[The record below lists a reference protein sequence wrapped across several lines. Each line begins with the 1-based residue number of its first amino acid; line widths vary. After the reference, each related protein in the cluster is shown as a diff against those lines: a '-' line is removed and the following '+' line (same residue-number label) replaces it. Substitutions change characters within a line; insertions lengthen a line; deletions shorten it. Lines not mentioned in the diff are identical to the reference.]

1 MVKVEQPQLTPFIY
15 YTHAIT
21 EGLALRVY
29 TIHVCLYACSF
40 VYGAPRSISC
50 SHSVSLY
57 IEAKSLAESG
67 ACSPNQLTPE
77 IASSS
82 LLELQPESHS
92 QPACVWAQGI

>member
-1 MVKVEQPQLTPFIY
+1 MTPASEKKKIQGEYINYYTYMVKVEQPQLTPFIY
-15 YTHAIT
+15 YAHAIT

-77 IASSS
+77 IPC
-82 LLELQPESHS
+82 L
-92 QPACVWAQGI
+92 